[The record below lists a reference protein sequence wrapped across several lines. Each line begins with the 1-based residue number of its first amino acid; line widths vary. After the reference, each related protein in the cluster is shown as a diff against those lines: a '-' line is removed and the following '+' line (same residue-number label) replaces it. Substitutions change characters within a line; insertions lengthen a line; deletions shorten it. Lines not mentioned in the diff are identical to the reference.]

1 MGRGATHNHSVKNV
15 PVVAYCKKEDR
26 QCDWVGLG
34 GQMEDFMGETAVVEL
49 RLEVRS
55 FYVEWLRKVEDVEE
69 IA

>member
-1 MGRGATHNHSVKNV
+1 MG
-15 PVVAYCKKEDR
+15 
-26 QCDWVGLG
+26 
-34 GQMEDFMGETAVVEL
+34 DFMGETTVVEL